1 MLHYMK
7 WIKLLSENVQRFN
20 IGVCVCLFAHARV
33 LSYVQFFVA
42 LWTVACQASLS
53 TEFSRQ
59 EYWDKLPFPTP
70 GDPWDPVIKPMSL
83 VSLALACRVF
93 TTALVGKPKALCTMS
108 LTHLSNLISLYP
120 SNGIDT
126 PVEEEYSKP
135 CFFLIPSLH
144 LCFLKWITLP
154 HLLWLS
160 RLYTSSD

>member
-1 MLHYMK
+1 MLLPLFPVSK
-7 WIKLLSENVQRFN
+7 V
-20 IGVCVCLFAHARV
+20 VCVLIHAQLF
-33 LSYVQFFVA
+33 SGP
-42 LWTVACQASLS
+42 WTVACQASLS